1 LYGCETLRQKTG
13 PAFGEHMS
21 FSDGTNS
28 RLQAAGTLKQ
38 VRKPRICMPSGRNF
52 KKKTFL
58 CGHYEAQDVL
68 REVDDVDL
76 VCLEAGR
83 HYEFK
88 ESWQRR
94 LLYRDVSRRLIFQSP
109 GLRKVQLTKEY
120 DLFVARCQTHH
131 EFLQIYAIQG
141 WKDHCKTSVCWID
154 EMWTSEI
161 PQYKYWIHALKQF
174 DHVFVGC
181 KGTVDALAN
190 AIGKP
195 VHWLSG
201 GVDTLRFSPYPNPP
215 ARMID
220 VYSMG
225 RRSEGI
231 HRSLLR
237 MAEERS
243 IFYLHDTFGAS
254 LSDVYDY
261 KEHRNLFSN
270 VAKRSRYFVVAP
282 GKVDL
287 SNETRGQVEI
297 GHRYYEGAAAGAV
310 MIGQAP
316 NGGPFAE
323 MFPWPDAVVEVQPDG
338 SDVSEIVEALE
349 AAPER
354 AFAISQRN
362 AAEALMR
369 HDWAYR
375 WKQILQVAGLEP
387 LPAMETREQ
396 RLKELAAIALSS
408 AESKNVA
415 GLVRQRI
422 VGTPKRMNRPGFG
435 TGHRS

>member
-1 LYGCETLRQKTG
+1 MSSIDANKSWQWAGETLER
-13 PAFGEHMS
+13 E
-21 FSDGTNS
+21 
-28 RLQAAGTLKQ
+28 
-38 VRKPRICMPSGRNF
+38 RKPRICMPSGRNF

-68 REVDDVDL
+68 GEIDQVDL
-76 VCLEAGR
+76 ICLEANR
-83 HYEFK
+83 DYEFK

-94 LLYRDVSRRLIFQSP
+94 LLYHDVSRRLIFQSP

-120 DLFVARCQTHH
+120 DLFLARCQTNHD
-131 EFLQIYAIQG
+131 FLQIHAIHG

-154 EMWTSEI
+154 EMWAAEI

-201 GVDTLRFSPYPNPP
+201 GVDALRFSPYPNPP
-215 ARMID
+215 ARVVD
-220 VYSMG
+220 VYSIG
-225 RRSEGI
+225 RRCEGI
-231 HRSLLR
+231 HRNLR
-237 MAEERS
+237 RLAEERS
-243 IFYLHDTFGAS
+243 IFYIHDTYGGS

-261 KEHRNLFSN
+261 KEHRDLFSN
-270 VAKRSRYFVVAP
+270 VTKRSRYFVVAP

-287 SNETRGQVEI
+287 SDETRGQVEI
-297 GHRYYEGAAAGAV
+297 GHRCYEGAAAGAV

-316 NGGPFAE
+316 TGDAFDE
-323 MFPWPDAVVEVQPDG
+323 MFPWPDAVVQIQPDG
-338 SDVSEIVEALE
+338 SDVIDVFDRLE
-349 AAPER
+349 ASPER

-362 AAEALMR
+362 AAEALLR

-387 LPAMETREQ
+387 LPAMEAREKH
-396 RLKELAAIALSS
+396 LKELAAIAFSS
-408 AESKNVA
+408 VESKNVT
-415 GLVRQRI
+415 GLVR
-422 VGTPKRMNRPGFG
+422 
-435 TGHRS
+435 